1 MDDDFTGL
9 NDRELSPLSSN
20 DIGVS
25 KSRSKS
31 NEMSNHHN
39 FTRSMKRSITDPA
52 NNIIAN
58 DLDLSSP
65 TSNQQKP
72 AYIPGKI
79 NKLKIILIT
88 IIILHKYIIIIK
100 L

>member
-1 MDDDFTGL
+1 MNDDFTGL
-9 NDRELSPLSSN
+9 NDRELSPLNSN
-20 DIGVS
+20 DIGIS

-52 NNIIAN
+52 NNITEN
-58 DLDLSSP
+58 DYDITSP
-65 TSNQQKP
+65 TSNQQKQ

-79 NKLKIILIT
+79 NNFD
-88 IIILHKYIIIIK
+88 KY
-100 L
+100 